1 MRNILALCPTVLTL
15 VNDYGS
21 RGIIICFNEN
31 RSNIPKKVLFQKT
44 HIDSN
49 CTLKL
54 CVCEYF
60 VFVKDFS
67 SHSLQRPNFIV
78 KNSVFSQID

>member
-1 MRNILALCPTVLTL
+1 MRNIPALCPTALIL

-49 CTLKL
+49 CILKL
-54 CVCEYF
+54 CMCENILF
-60 VFVKDFS
+60 LWKI
-67 SHSLQRPNFIV
+67 SLLTLFR
-78 KNSVFSQID
+78 DLTLL

>member
-1 MRNILALCPTVLTL
+1 MRNILALCPTALTL

-54 CVCEYF
+54 CV
-60 VFVKDFS
+60 
-67 SHSLQRPNFIV
+67 
-78 KNSVFSQID
+78 